1 MIELQLIG
9 WQIDS
14 DAIILNF
21 KSLLSLIKEEKQLD
35 IVGKQEIQNMIL
47 KVIGNCIIW
56 MILMILKK
64 DFNLEIIE

>member
-14 DAIILNF
+14 DAIILNY

-64 DFNLEIIE
+64 DFSLEIIE

>member
-14 DAIILNF
+14 DAIISNF

-35 IVGKQEIQNMIL
+35 IAGKQEIQNMIL

-56 MILMILKK
+56 MILMILRK
-64 DFNLEIIE
+64 DFSLEIIV